1 MAHHAHTRS
10 TSPRNAT
17 FNAAPVAIRL
27 VVIVACIAA
36 IVSINVSIN
45 LGARGD
51 APPTLVAPGNT
62 SPPPATPVI
71 PTVASTDPTLAPVLS
86 TTEGSA
92 PVTPQATIAPSLAPR
107 VGIVAGHWGS
117 NDTGAVC
124 PDGLQEVEIN
134 YEVAQRVVYILQAL
148 GYEADLLAEY
158 DSRLKGY
165 EADALVS
172 IHADSCEPFPN
183 ATPPASGFKV
193 ASVQDSMV
201 PELERELVL
210 CLAQSYA
217 ARTGM
222 YFHENSITYD
232 MLYYHNFYEIHNDT
246 PGAIIETG
254 FMHADRAILT
264 ERSDLVAQGIVDGI
278 VCFLESD

>member
-1 MAHHAHTRS
+1 MTRHAHTRS
-10 TSPRNAT
+10 ASPGKASI
-17 FNAAPVAIRL
+17 NAAPIAIRL

-36 IVSINVSIN
+36 IIATNQ
-45 LGARGD
+45 GAKG
-51 APPTLVAPGNT
+51 APPSTSIPPANT
-62 SPPPATPVI
+62 QVPPPTPDVV
-71 PTVASTDPTLAPVLS
+71 TSTISTSPTLAPPPTSESVP
-86 TTEGSA
+86 T
-92 PVTPQATIAPSLAPR
+92 TPQVTVTVASSQAPR
-107 VGIVAGHWGS
+107 IGIVAGHWGS
-117 NDTGAVC
+117 NDTGAIC

-158 DSRLKGY
+158 DSRLRGY
-165 EADALVS
+165 EADALIS

-201 PELERELVL
+201 PELERQLVV
-210 CLAQSYA
+210 CLTQSYA
-217 ARTGM
+217 ARTGL
-222 YFHENSITYD
+222 YFHKNSITYD
-232 MLYYHNFYEIHNDT
+232 MIYYHNFYEIHNDT

-264 ERSDLVAQGIVDGI
+264 ERSDLIAQGIVDGI
-278 VCFLESD
+278 ICFIESASP

>member
-1 MAHHAHTRS
+1 MTHHAHTRS
-10 TSPRNAT
+10 TSPRSAS

-27 VVIVACIAA
+27 VVIVACTAA
-36 IVSINVSIN
+36 IVSVN
-45 LGARGD
+45 LGVQGD
-51 APPTLVAPGNT
+51 SPPMPVLPENTPFPPT
-62 SPPPATPVI
+62 TPVM
-71 PTVASTDPTLAPVLS
+71 PTIVSTDPPSIPALS
-86 TTEGSA
+86 TTERVPA
-92 PVTPQATIAPSLAPR
+92 TPHTPQASATPSLAPR
-107 VGIVAGHWGS
+107 VGVVAGHWGS
-117 NDTGAVC
+117 NDTGAIC

-158 DSRLKGY
+158 DARLKGY

-193 ASVQDSMV
+193 ASVKDSMV
-201 PELERELVL
+201 PELERQLVL

-232 MLYYHNFYEIHNDT
+232 MIYYHNFYEIHNDT

-264 ERSDLVAQGIVDGI
+264 ERSDLVAQGIVDGV